1 MTWKKRKSV
10 WDFATSAAT
19 ATGNSLVPR
28 FFLGDDKYSKS
39 IYMRCMYMR
48 NLESIL
54 QLYKYPSPRMY
65 NDMHRD
71 VFQGQNHI
79 PPVVSYANLSNNV
92 GDSDKDQNDD
102 TMSNLTG
109 MADPG
114 I

>member
-1 MTWKKRKSV
+1 M
-10 WDFATSAAT
+10 
-19 ATGNSLVPR
+19 N
-28 FFLGDDKYSKS
+28 
-39 IYMRCMYMR
+39 
-48 NLESIL
+48 
-54 QLYKYPSPRMY
+54 

-79 PPVVSYANLSNNV
+79 APVVSYANLSNNV